1 MSYFSIFSTDLVCLN
16 LYIRIKIKIMKKEK
30 RIKVF
35 FTLNPQINQLFEDYI
50 DKNAIDKSKILEIL
64 ISEYLKNNGVKS

>member
-1 MSYFSIFSTDLVCLN
+1 
-16 LYIRIKIKIMKKEK
+16 MKKEK